1 MTDNTHSP
9 FLHRVVVVTGGA
21 GGIGRWLVETIS
33 PAGAQVAFIDT
44 DAASG
49 MALQTLLVGQGMQVS
64 FFQGDIAH
72 PETLARFADSLSL
85 RHPGVDVLVN
95 NACLSRRGILSGCGV
110 EDFQYVQQVGVTA
123 PYLLASL
130 LLPQFRSGACI
141 VNIASTRAFQS
152 QADTESYSAAKG
164 GILALTHALAVSLA
178 HRVRV
183 NAVSPGWID
192 TTDWHGPPTRLGG
205 NPPAVSS
212 GGKWSA
218 TPLQDEDSDGTAAPT
233 EPSAADV
240 AQHPANRIG
249 TPPDIARAVL
259 FLAHPDNRFIS
270 GQNLTVDGGM
280 SAQMIYHGDEGWTYI
295 PTLST

>member
-1 MTDNTHSP
+1 MTNVENTS
-9 FLHRVVVVTGGA
+9 FKNRVVVVTGGA
-21 GGIGRWLVETIS
+21 GGIGRCLVETFAQ
-33 PAGAQVAFIDT
+33 AGAHVAFIDT

-49 MALQTLLVGQGMQVS
+49 MALQALITARGRHV
-64 FFQGDIAH
+64 FFYPGDISN
-72 PETLARFADSLSL
+72 PDTLAQFVEILQQRY
-85 RHPGVDVLVN
+85 PGVDVLVN
-95 NACLSRRGILSGCGV
+95 NACLSRRGILSGCNAA
-110 EDFQYVQQVGVTA
+110 DFQYVQQVGVNA

-130 LLPQFRSGACI
+130 LLPVFRQGASI

-164 GILALTHALAVSLA
+164 GILALTHALAVSLS

-192 TTDWHGPPTRLGG
+192 TTRWHGLPTQLGG
-205 NPPAVSS
+205 NPSTTPSEGIPTTTLLTDADSCEVTVP
-212 GGKWSA
+212 A
-218 TPLQDEDSDGTAAPT
+218 TPAP
-233 EPSAADV
+233 ADL

-259 FLAHPDNRFIS
+259 FLAHPDNSFIT

-280 SAQMIYHGDEGWTYI
+280 SVQMIYHGEEGWTYVPSI
-295 PTLST
+295 ST